1 MKRINAF
8 LKDKAPSLFYRLVDA
23 RQRMRIK
30 RPNLKPLH
38 LMAEVTNHCNLA
50 CKICGNRLMKTKRGF
65 MDIALFENI
74 VAQCQTLGIPDISL
88 HTIGEPLMHPRIID
102 IIEIAKE
109 AGLRALLSTNAL
121 LLDKQMS
128 QAIISSGLDIIRYS
142 VEGVDKSS
150 YERVRGG
157 SDFERIIS
165 NISYFKKIRD
175 DQGHSPH
182 IAINSVMMKSLL
194 GTATDFYRL
203 WGKFV
208 DEICFTYIG
217 NLNQIPYE
225 EIKDEVLKEENPLKR
240 RPCYMLW
247 ETMIVQWDGKVTACC
262 MDFENE
268 LIVGDIKKNTLWEI
282 WNAGSYDEI
291 RQYHLRRQFEAIPL
305 CKRCDAGN
313 RSTAYELFKL
323 NRQLSRRHYSSSG

>member
-1 MKRINAF
+1 
-8 LKDKAPSLFYRLVDA
+8 
-23 RQRMRIK
+23 
-30 RPNLKPLH
+30 
-38 LMAEVTNHCNLA
+38 
-50 CKICGNRLMKTKRGF
+50 
-65 MDIALFENI
+65 MDVALFKEI
-74 VAQCQTLGIPDISL
+74 AAQGQALGIADISL

-109 AGLRALLSTNAL
+109 AGLRTLLSTNAL

-142 VEGVDKSS
+142 VEGVDKDS

-165 NISYFKKIRD
+165 NLSYFKKTRD
-175 DQGHSPH
+175 NRGHRPH

-194 GTATDFYRL
+194 GTAADFYGL
-203 WGKFV
+203 WGEFA

-217 NLNQIPYE
+217 NFNQILHDGIRNE
-225 EIKDEVLKEENPLKR
+225 FLNNENPLKR
-240 RPCYMLW
+240 KPCYMLW
-247 ETMIVQWDGKVTACC
+247 ETLIVQWDGKVTACC

-282 WNAGSYDEI
+282 WHGDSYNKL

-323 NRQLSRRHYSSSG
+323 NRQLSRNFKV